1 MKKSTRNVLLAVLL
15 CVAAIVTASV
25 FATLAYFTDT
35 QTVTNTFTVGNVSIT
50 MDEAKV
56 TEYGEEIPGADR
68 VTENSYK
75 LIPGQ
80 TYVKDPTI
88 HVARGSEKCW
98 LFVKV
103 ENGLAS
109 VESTIAAQLAQIGWV
124 PVAGETNVYVYPI
137 HVAGGNYPVFRSFTV
152 DENADA
158 DALNAVKDA
167 SIVITAYA
175 VQAAGLDTVE
185 EAWAAAKNA

>member
-1 MKKSTRNVLLAVLL
+1 MKKSTRKVLLAVL

-68 VTENSYK
+68 VMENSYK

-88 HVARGSEKCW
+88 HVARGSEACW

-103 ENGLAS
+103 ENGLAP
-109 VESTIAAQLAQIGWV
+109 VESTIAAQLARIGWV
-124 PVAGETNVYVYPI
+124 PVAGETNVYVYP
-137 HVAGGNYPVFRSFTV
+137 VYATAGDYPVFGSFTV